1 MKRSVPLYVELVAR
15 WVTEEKSAEVGRTP
29 GNLMLALAVLG
40 ASLLLAV
47 LPPAIGILILLG
59 RIT

>member
-1 MKRSVPLYVELVAR
+1 VELVAR